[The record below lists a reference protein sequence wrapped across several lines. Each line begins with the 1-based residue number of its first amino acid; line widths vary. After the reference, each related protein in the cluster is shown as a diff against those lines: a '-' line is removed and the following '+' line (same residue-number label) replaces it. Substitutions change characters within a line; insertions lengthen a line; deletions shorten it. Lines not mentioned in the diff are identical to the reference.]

1 MGKLVRRS
9 SWEPPVVKTTGVMN
23 MGSSDPYASRDNA
36 VKLVI
41 AAVAVGAAGFMGF
54 ILYAS
59 GFDPTNIS
67 LSGIPRI
74 DRSRRAL
81 ESDVAR
87 LPELSGWLSRRGSS
101 VLCDIHNGDIRLG
114 VRELSPG
121 EARQR
126 LGLEKIRYSQEAQI

>member
-1 MGKLVRRS
+1 MADRLALAILDDISGPLSEELV
-9 SWEPPVVKTTGVMN
+9 
-23 MGSSDPYASRDNA
+23 SRFDGGDGR
-36 VKLVI
+36 VLVEHI
-41 AAVAVGAAGFMGF
+41 
-54 ILYAS
+54 IY
-59 GFDPTNIS
+59 
-67 LSGIPRI
+67 
-74 DRSRRAL
+74 RSRRAL

>member
-74 DRSRRAL
+74 
-81 ESDVAR
+81 
-87 LPELSGWLSRRGSS
+87 ELSGPGLGNLIFIGVAAGMAALIISGIYRR
-101 VLCDIHNGDIRLG
+101 
-114 VRELSPG
+114 VRG
-121 EARQR
+121 AF
-126 LGLEKIRYSQEAQI
+126 